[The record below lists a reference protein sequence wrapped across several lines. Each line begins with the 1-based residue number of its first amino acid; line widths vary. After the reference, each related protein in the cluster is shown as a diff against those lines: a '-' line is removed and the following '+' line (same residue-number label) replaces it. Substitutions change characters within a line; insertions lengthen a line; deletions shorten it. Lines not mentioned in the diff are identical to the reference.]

1 MKMTIIG
8 MVTLI
13 SLIIVTILFLIQE
26 QKTML
31 TEKKT
36 KLINLVEV
44 SYSLVDNNLLLYTK
58 YYYIPKV
65 ENDSKRSSN
74 CRDRFKCWRT

>member
-1 MKMTIIG
+1 MKLLNNLSIRMKMTIIG

-13 SLIIVTILFLIQE
+13 SLIIVTILFLIKE

-58 YYYIPKV
+58 GRK
-65 ENDSKRSSN
+65 
-74 CRDRFKCWRT
+74 

>member
-13 SLIIVTILFLIQE
+13 SLIIVTILFLIKE

-44 SYSLVDNNLLLYTK
+44 SYSLVYNNLLLYTK
-58 YYYIPKV
+58 GKKWFQKI
-65 ENDSKRSSN
+65 
-74 CRDRFKCWRT
+74 